1 MSFVPRGLPP
11 PSKGISLSTL
21 STTPV
26 PPLSEPELAAA
37 RGDLRSTF
45 GAEGAAGGAAQR
57 ETSAGLTPIDLI
69 YRGVA
74 RIGLPS
80 WTQVR
85 SRLTSRP
92 GFHLQMAY
100 ASVFLLTLVFTGCR
114 LMSIRLNEPTDA
126 LIAVA
131 IVIVATMPLP
141 LYWHEKGKL
150 HLRDAAFAI
159 SWAFL
164 FTACIPFTVAIAAR
178 AGAPMPL
185 QDLRFA
191 QLDQSMGI
199 SVPYIMAFA
208 DRLGVS
214 NAINHTYV
222 WLEPFLAISFLLPA
236 LTGKVLPARRFVT
249 SNLIAFAIGLP
260 LFLLL
265 PAVGPWSGYHFPPGI
280 DRYACEA
287 GLLQLRQPGPYI
299 FHPAGVVCFPSFHV
313 IWAILAA
320 HTLWCFRWLRM
331 PALLLAG
338 LIILSTMTLGWH
350 YFVDVLAGMVV
361 AATAVMLSRSLPQ

>member
-1 MSFVPRGLPP
+1 MFEAESVA
-11 PSKGISLSTL
+11 GISSKH
-21 STTPV
+21 
-26 PPLSEPELAAA
+26 A
-37 RGDLRSTF
+37 RST
-45 GAEGAAGGAAQR
+45 G
-57 ETSAGLTPIDLI
+57 STPIDLI
-69 YRGVA
+69 HRGVE
-74 RIGLPS
+74 RISFPS
-80 WTQVR
+80 LAQMR
-85 SRLTSRP
+85 RLFLGRP
-92 GFHLQMAY
+92 AFHLQMAY
-100 ASVFLLTLVFTGCR
+100 ASTFLLTLTFAGSR
-114 LMSIRLNEPTDA
+114 LMSIRLKEPTDA

-131 IVIVATMPLP
+131 IAIVATMPLP

-150 HLRDAAFAI
+150 HLRDAAFTL

-164 FTACIPFTVAIAAR
+164 LAACIPFTVAIAAR

-191 QLDQSMGI
+191 WLDQSMAVN
-199 SVPYIMAFA
+199 VPHIIAMA

-222 WLEPFLAISFLLPA
+222 WLEPFFAFSFLLPA
-236 LTGKVLPARRFVT
+236 LTGKVLPARRFLT

-260 LFLLL
+260 LFVLL
-265 PAVGPWSGYHFPPGI
+265 PAAGPWSGYHFPPGA
-280 DRYACEA
+280 DRFACEA
-287 GLLQLRQPGPYI
+287 GLLQLRMPGPYI

-320 HTLWCFRWLRM
+320 NTLWGFRWLRA
-331 PALLLAG
+331 PAAILCG

-361 AATAVMLSRSLPQ
+361 AATAVILSRSLPQ